1 VEAKIVGFTVD
12 DIPYLKI
19 ARELGLGE
27 TDLNAIEV
35 VGKAST
41 IQEYH
46 RPVPPESSFS
56 YKAGVGSGRTSREF
70 FRTRVAYRP
79 VFSPEKCDQECEACV
94 DACPSGALT
103 RDPSAPVLD
112 PEKCLLCTA
121 CKESCDHEAIRLAPD
136 EKILALLND

>member
-1 VEAKIVGFTVD
+1 
-12 DIPYLKI
+12 LKI

-27 TDLNAIEV
+27 TNLNSIEV
-35 VGKAST
+35 IGDVST

-70 FRTRVAYRP
+70 FLTRISYRP
-79 VFSPEKCDQECEACV
+79 VFSAEKCDQACKACV

-103 RDPSAPVLD
+103 RGPNAPTLD

-121 CKESCDHEAIRLAPD
+121 CKESCDHEAIRLEPD
-136 EKILALLND
+136 EKIMSLLND